1 MSSLTRVVNVL
12 DFIPKPEHD
21 AIQKGRSTYDCTRNI
36 QSAIDASS
44 RVYIPSGIYPVTQ
57 LNLKS
62 NFEMYGDGETS
73 ELKALDDS
81 LPCEFML
88 VTYVRDGG
96 TSNPADNMRNILLH
110 DLMLNGRVDEFGYA
124 QYYYLLA
131 VNATSDLT
139 VERMVF
145 RGFRGDGMYVG
156 SGTLKSTERHNQRV
170 LVRGC
175 TFDGV
180 VKDNRNGLSIIDCDH
195 LIVDSCVFKNIGNA
209 KLSHSVGGID
219 FEPDHDWSVYRNILI
234 TRCKFI
240 DISST
245 NTAGIT
251 FFNGHQ
257 KNDNIHDWV
266 VSDCQFENCYWGI
279 DTSAKP
285 KTIDSAPDYLTVL
298 NCRFTNSVRW
308 DISLGGLSQ
317 AQVSGC
323 VFERDPG
330 SGPGGDAIRL
340 GAIAS
345 KTSRNAIKPVITGNQ
360 FTGIRPQMGA
370 IGVLGTTGLVCAG
383 NVFVDIYGS
392 CINFSQ
398 DESPDDGRKIEQ
410 VVISGN
416 IARLSTVAMAKA
428 VPMSFLSTSVQ
439 MRITRGDLSLDRSY
453 EYSNDVRGGVRKVAD
468 AAVIKFLGPGAPT

>member
-1 MSSLTRVVNVL
+1 MSPSSQVVNVL
-12 DFIPKPEHD
+12 DFIPKPEHG
-21 AIQKGRSTYDCTRNI
+21 AIRDGRSTYDCTRNI
-36 QSAIDASS
+36 QSAIDAGS

-62 NFEMYGDGETS
+62 NFEMYGDGEST
-73 ELKALDDS
+73 ELRALDQS
-81 LPCEFML
+81 LACEFMV
-88 VTYVRDGG
+88 VTYIRDGG
-96 TSNPADNMRNILLH
+96 TSNPAQNMRNIHLH
-110 DLMLNGRVDEFGYA
+110 DFKLNGRVDEFGYS

-139 VERMVF
+139 VERVVF

-156 SGTLKSTERHNQRV
+156 SGTLKSTERHNEHV
-170 LVRGC
+170 LIRGC

-195 LIVDSCVFKNIGNA
+195 LIVDGCVFKNIGNA
-209 KLSHSVGGID
+209 QLSHSVGGID
-219 FEPDHDWSVYRNILI
+219 FEPDHDWSVYRNVLI

-240 DISST
+240 DISTT

-257 KNDNIHDWV
+257 KSGNIHDWMV
-266 VSDCQFENCYWGI
+266 TNCEFENCYWGI

-285 KTIDSAPDYLTVL
+285 KTIDSEPDYLTVI

-308 DISLGGLSQ
+308 DISVGGLSLV
-317 AQVSGC
+317 QVSGC
-323 VFERDPG
+323 IFERAPG

-370 IGVLGTTGLVCAG
+370 IGVLGTMGLVCAG
-383 NVFVDIYGS
+383 NTFVDIYGS

-398 DESPDDGRKIEQ
+398 DDSPDDKRKIEQ
-410 VVISGN
+410 IIISGN
-416 IARLSTVAMAKA
+416 IARLSSTALAKA
-428 VPMSFLSTSVQ
+428 VPMSFMSTSVQ
-439 MRITRGDLSLDRSY
+439 MRITKGELSLDRSF
-453 EYSNDVRGGVRKVAD
+453 EYSNSVEGGVRKIANG
-468 AAVIKFLGPGAPT
+468 AVIKFVGT

>member
-1 MSSLTRVVNVL
+1 MSPSSKVVNVL

-21 AIQKGRSTYDCTRNI
+21 AIRKGRSTYDCTRNI
-36 QSAIDASS
+36 QSAIDAGS
-44 RVYIPSGIYPVTQ
+44 RVYLPAGIYPVTQ

-62 NFEMYGDGETS
+62 NFEMYGDGEAS
-73 ELKALDDS
+73 ELRALDQS
-81 LPCEFML
+81 LACEFMI

-96 TSNPADNMRNILLH
+96 TSNPADNMRNIHLH
-110 DLMLNGRVDEFGYA
+110 DFKLDGRVDEFGYA

-139 VERMVF
+139 VERVVF

-156 SGTLKSTERHNQRV
+156 SGTLRSTERHNERV

-209 KLSHSVGGID
+209 QLSHSVGAID

-257 KNDNIHDWV
+257 KNGNIHDWV
-266 VSDCQFENCYWGI
+266 VTDCQFENCYWGI
-279 DTSAKP
+279 DTSAKA
-285 KTIDSAPDYLTVL
+285 KTVDSEPDYLTVL
-298 NCRFTNSVRW
+298 NCHFVNSVRW
-308 DISLGGLSQ
+308 DISVGGLSQ
-317 AQVSGC
+317 AQISGC
-323 VFERDPG
+323 IFERAPG

-360 FTGIRPQMGA
+360 FSGIRPQMGA
-370 IGVLGTTGLVCAG
+370 IGVLGTMGLVCAG

-392 CINFSQ
+392 CISFSE
-398 DESPDDGRKIEQ
+398 DDSPDDKRKIEQ

-416 IARLSTVAMAKA
+416 VIQLSSVTKTKV
-428 VPMSFLSTSVQ
+428 VPMSFLSTSNQ
-439 MRITRGDLSLDRSY
+439 MRTTKGQLALDKSF
-453 EYSNDVRGGVRKVAD
+453 EYDNSVGAGVTKVA
-468 AAVIKFLGPGAPT
+468 AGAVIRFVGG

>member
-1 MSSLTRVVNVL
+1 MSSSSQVVNVL

-21 AIQKGRSTYDCTRNI
+21 AIRKGHSTYDCTRNI
-36 QSAIDASS
+36 QSAIDAGS
-44 RVYIPSGIYPVTQ
+44 RVYVPAGVYPVTQ

-62 NFEMYGDGETS
+62 NFEMYGDGEST
-73 ELKALDDS
+73 ELKALDQS
-81 LPCEFML
+81 LACEFMV
-88 VTYVRDGG
+88 VTYVKDGG
-96 TSNPADNMRNILLH
+96 TSNPSENMRNIHLH
-110 DLMLNGRVDEFGYA
+110 DFKLNGRVDEFGYS

-139 VERMVF
+139 VERVLF

-156 SGTLKSTERHNQRV
+156 SGTLRTTERHNQRIV
-170 LVRGC
+170 VRGC

-180 VKDNRNGLSIIDCDH
+180 AKDNRNGLSIIDCDH
-195 LIVDSCVFKNIGNA
+195 LIVDDCVFKNIGNA
-209 KLSHSVGGID
+209 QLSHSVGGID
-219 FEPDHDWSVYRNILI
+219 FEPDHDWSIYRDILI
-234 TRCKFI
+234 IRCKFI

-257 KNDNIHDWV
+257 KDGNIHNWV
-266 VSDCQFENCYWGI
+266 VADCQFENCYWGI
-279 DTSAKP
+279 DTSAKA
-285 KTIDSAPDYLTVL
+285 KTLDSSPDYLTVL

-308 DISLGGLSQ
+308 DISVGGLSV

-323 VFERDPG
+323 IFERAPG

-360 FTGIRPQMGA
+360 FSGIRPQMGA
-370 IGVLGTTGLVCAG
+370 IGVLGTVGLVCAG

-392 CINFSQ
+392 CISFSE
-398 DESPDDGRKIEQ
+398 DESPDGERKIDQ

-416 IARLSTVAMAKA
+416 IARLSSTSLTKV
-428 VPMSFLSTSVQ
+428 VPMSFLSTSNQ
-439 MRITRGDLSLDRSY
+439 MRTTRGNLAFNQSF
-453 EYSNDVRGGVRKVAD
+453 EYSNDVQSGVNRVAD
-468 AAVIKFLGPGAPT
+468 GAMIRFVGS